1 MAEYRL
7 YNQDNMTTMEQLK
20 DNSLDA
26 IVTDAPYGLG
36 KEPNAE
42 QLIKAWLEKGYLEI
56 KGKGFMGKEWDAFVP
71 QPAFWK
77 LAYKKL
83 KPGGYV
89 LCFFGTRTYDWGVLA
104 MRLAGFEI
112 RDCIQWIYGSGF
124 PKSLDVSKA
133 IDKMGEYNKDYSQ
146 LSKELC
152 DYLKASR
159 EAKGMSKTQ
168 LGEYFKT
175 HPDRINHGGCIT
187 NWEQGYN
194 LPTISQWEILKKILK
209 LKDDRFVD
217 LIERAILKRIEA
229 EREVV
234 GHIDA
239 TLLAVAPGQNN
250 DRSQTSIEVTAP
262 ATEQAKTWSGYGTA
276 LKPAYE
282 PICVAR
288 KPLDGTVAENVLK
301 HKCGAINLDGCRIP
315 FLSEQDK
322 QSAVFGTGVDITGGN
337 YNGDSKKNDQVNI
350 QPSDKGR
357 FPSNI
362 ILDEQSAML
371 MDKQTGPLTS
381 GKMAAGT
388 LRHNQNGYAG
398 PMPLT
403 TGSETYGDSGGASRF
418 FYCAKASRADRDYG
432 CEGMEYKEGG
442 LKSNTSGQHITR
454 RDGFVPSPLRNNH
467 PTVKPIN
474 LMRYLVRLVKT
485 PIDACTILDPFMG
498 SGTTGI
504 ACMLEGIN
512 FIGIEME
519 NESYDIAVTRIEY
532 AKKEYLKEQ
541 AKPKQTSLF

>member
-42 QLIKAWLEKGYLEI
+42 ELIKAWLDNGYLEI

-77 LAYKKL
+77 LAYRKL
-83 KPGGYV
+83 RPGGYV

-133 IDKMGEYNKDYSQ
+133 IDKMGQENEMYAV
-146 LSKELC
+146 LSKDLC
-152 DYLKASR
+152 NYLRISR
-159 EAKGMSKTQ
+159 EKKGLSQKDIAKYFPSKT
-168 LGEYFKT
+168 
-175 HPDRINHGGCIT
+175 GGLTGCVW
-187 NWEQGYN
+187 NWENGMN
-194 LPTISQWEILKKILK
+194 TPTMEQWTILKDVLS
-209 LKDDRFVD
+209 LDDEKFIMM
-217 LIERAILKRIEA
+217 IERAIIKRIEA
-229 EREVV
+229 EREVIGYRDRGFV
-234 GHIDA
+234 PGGNNVYGEYSGDTRITAAA
-239 TLLAVAPGQNN
+239 T
-250 DRSQTSIEVTAP
+250 DR
-262 ATEQAKTWSGYGTA
+262 AKTWEGYGTA

-288 KPLDGTVAENVLK
+288 KPIDGTVAENVLK
-301 HKCGAINLDGCRIP
+301 HECGAINLDGCRIEWP
-315 FLSEQDK
+315 NGVVPEIGTSSWGGRNKQLSVTPQ
-322 QSAVFGTGVDITGGN
+322 QTGESVERTEAN
-337 YNGDSKKNDQVNI
+337 KL
-350 QPSDKGR
+350 GR
-357 FPSNI
+357 FPANI
-362 ILDEQSAML
+362 ILDEDAAAILDSQS
-371 MDKQTGPLTS
+371 GELTS
-381 GKMAAGT
+381 GNMAAGT
-388 LRHNQNGYAG
+388 YRHNQNGYTG
-398 PMPLT
+398 PMPPI
-403 TGSETYGDSGGASRF
+403 TGNATYGDSGGASRF
-418 FYCAKASRADRDYG
+418 FYCAKASRSDRDYG

-454 RDGFVPSPLRNNH
+454 REGFVPSPIRNNH
-467 PTVKPIN
+467 PTVKPIA

-485 PIDACTILDPFMG
+485 PFETCTIADFFTG
-498 SGTTGI
+498 SGTTGV

-512 FIGIEME
+512 FIGCDDDED
-519 NESYDIAVTRIEY
+519 SYNIASARIEY
-532 AKKEYLKEQ
+532 AKQEYLKEQ